1 MIPNP
6 KQQLLIWWILW
17 GAFLAG
23 LFVIYFTLGSIS
35 LQAFAASGTTT
46 AWLAAAI
53 PVFISV
59 IIRWLILPRAST
71 VPGALAVF
79 VVGITM
85 AEATCFL
92 GIFLFPAHKL
102 ELFVLSVLG
111 IFQYLPYFAGRHI
124 NS

>member
-17 GAFLAG
+17 GAFQAG
-23 LFVIYFTLGSIS
+23 LFLIYFTLSSTS
-35 LQAFAASGTTT
+35 LQASAASGTTV

-53 PVFISV
+53 PVLLSV
-59 IIRWLILPRAST
+59 IIRWLILPRAWT
-71 VPGALAVF
+71 AQGALSIF
-79 VVGITM
+79 VVGIAM

-102 ELFVLSVLG
+102 ELFVLSALG
-111 IFQYLPYFAGRHI
+111 IFQYLPYFAGRYI
-124 NS
+124 GS

>member
-23 LFVIYFTLGSIS
+23 LFVIYFTLSSIS
-35 LQAFAASGTTT
+35 LQAFSASGTSV
-46 AWLAAAI
+46 AWPAAAI
-53 PVFISV
+53 PVFLSV
-59 IIRWLILPRAST
+59 IIRWLIFPRAST

-102 ELFVLSVLG
+102 ELFVLSALG
-111 IFQYLPYFAGRHI
+111 IFQYLPYFAGRYI